1 MTTLD
6 GLFIDAVVVK
16 GSTKSFTVSIN
27 QRNEADTG
35 FEPLDLSNYLVRF
48 SILGAPTADSKVLIE
63 HLITTNSDIDTGG
76 IINNPTNGEFTF
88 TVTADDTNTV
98 GLGKF
103 PIKIELLDPESEEV
117 EILLTEGGFGGEF
130 NAIQIVQV

>member
-6 GLFIDAVVVK
+6 GLFIDAVIVK

-27 QRNEADTG
+27 QRNETDTG

-48 SILGAPTADSKVLIE
+48 SILGAPTADSTVLIE
-63 HLITTNSDIDTGG
+63 HLITTNSDIDTDG

-88 TVTADDTNTV
+88 TVTAGDTNAI

-103 PIKIELLDPESEEV
+103 PIKIELLDPESKEV
-117 EILLTEGGFGGEF
+117 EILLTEGGYGGEF

>member
-27 QRNEADTG
+27 QRNETDTG

-48 SILGAPTADSKVLIE
+48 SILGAPTADSTVLIE
-63 HLITTNSDIDTGG
+63 HLITTNSDIHTDG
-76 IINNPTNGEFTF
+76 IINNPTNGEFTL
-88 TVTADDTNTV
+88 TVTADDTNAI

-117 EILLTEGGFGGEF
+117 EILLTEGGYGGEF

>member
-16 GSTKSFTVSIN
+16 GSSKSFSVSIN
-27 QRNEADTG
+27 QRNETNTG
-35 FEPLDLSNYLVRF
+35 FEPLDLSSYAVRF

-63 HLITTNSDIDTGG
+63 HIITANTDAEVDG
-76 IINNPTNGEFTF
+76 IINNPTNGEFSF
-88 TVTADDTNTV
+88 IVTAEDTNKI

-103 PIKIELLDPESEEV
+103 PIKIELLDAETMEPDV
-117 EILLTEGGFGGEF
+117 LLTEGGYEGEF
-130 NAIQIVQV
+130 NALQIVQV

>member
-27 QRNEADTG
+27 QRNETDTG

-48 SILGAPTADSKVLIE
+48 SILGAPTADSTVLIE
-63 HLITTNSDIDTGG
+63 HLITTNSNINTDG
-76 IINNPTNGEFTF
+76 IINNPTNGAFTF
-88 TVTADDTNTV
+88 TVTADDTNV
-98 GLGKF
+98 IGLGKF

-117 EILLTEGGFGGEF
+117 EILLTEGGYGGEF

>member
-27 QRNEADTG
+27 QRNETDTG

-63 HLITTNSDIDTGG
+63 HLITTNSNINTGG

-88 TVTADDTNTV
+88 TVTADDTNSI

-117 EILLTEGGFGGEF
+117 EILLTEGGYGGEF

>member
-27 QRNEADTG
+27 QRNETDTG

-48 SILGAPTADSKVLIE
+48 SILGAPTADSTVLIE
-63 HLITTNSDIDTGG
+63 HLITTNSNINTDG

-88 TVTADDTNTV
+88 TVTADDTNAI

-103 PIKIELLDPESEEV
+103 PIKIELLDTESEEV
-117 EILLTEGGFGGEF
+117 EILLTEGGYGGEF

>member
-27 QRNEADTG
+27 QRNETDTG

-48 SILGAPTADSKVLIE
+48 SILGAPTADSTVLIE
-63 HLITTNSDIDTGG
+63 HLITTNSDINTGG

-88 TVTADDTNTV
+88 TVTADDTNAI

-103 PIKIELLDPESEEV
+103 PIKIELLDSESEGV
-117 EILLTEGGFGGEF
+117 EILLTEGGYGGEF

>member
-27 QRNEADTG
+27 QRNETDTG

-48 SILGAPTADSKVLIE
+48 SILGAPTADSTVLIE
-63 HLITTNSDIDTGG
+63 HLITTNSDINTDG
-76 IINNPTNGEFTF
+76 IINNPTNGEFTL
-88 TVTADDTNTV
+88 TVTADDTNTI

-117 EILLTEGGFGGEF
+117 EILLTEGGYGGEF

>member
-6 GLFIDAVVVK
+6 GLFIDAVIVK
-16 GSTKSFTVSIN
+16 GSTKSFSVSVN
-27 QRNEADTG
+27 QRNETNTG
-35 FEPLDLSNYLVRF
+35 FEPLDLSSYAVKF

-63 HLITTNSDIDTGG
+63 HVITSNSNIETGG

-88 TVTADDTNTV
+88 TVTAEDTNAV

-103 PIKIELLDPESEEV
+103 PIKIELLDAETLEADV
-117 EILLTEGGFGGEF
+117 VLTEGGYEGEF

>member
-27 QRNEADTG
+27 QRNETDTG

-48 SILGAPTADSKVLIE
+48 SILGAPTADSTVLIE
-63 HLITTNSDIDTGG
+63 HLITTNSDINTDG
-76 IINNPTNGEFTF
+76 IINNPTNGEFTL
-88 TVTADDTNTV
+88 TVTADDTNAI

-117 EILLTEGGFGGEF
+117 EILLTEGGYGGEF